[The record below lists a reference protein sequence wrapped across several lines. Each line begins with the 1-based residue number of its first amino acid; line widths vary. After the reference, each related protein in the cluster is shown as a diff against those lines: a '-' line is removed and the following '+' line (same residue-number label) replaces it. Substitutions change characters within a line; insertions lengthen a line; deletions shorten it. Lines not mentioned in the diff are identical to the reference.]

1 MIPSNRRKSP
11 GLCCLGFAWFSAF
24 AAYMVG
30 TTCAASTSA
39 PLERATFAGGC
50 FWCEEATF
58 EGIPGVIS
66 VISGFS
72 GGREKDPTYDWVSS
86 GRTGHAESVDIV
98 FDPRRITY
106 AKLLDIYW
114 HNIDPTEANGQFCD
128 HGDQYRSA
136 IFYRGESQRR
146 KAEQSKLAIEK
157 SGRLKGRIVTKIV
170 PFTRFYPA
178 EEYHQD
184 YSKKNPIQYNAYR
197 MGCGRDKR
205 LREIW
210 GNEAPTHH

>member
-114 HNIDPTEANGQFCD
+114 HNISPSVARQSS
-128 HGDQYRSA
+128 RSWRSRSRA
-136 IFYRGESQRR
+136 G
-146 KAEQSKLAIEK
+146 
-157 SGRLKGRIVTKIV
+157 
-170 PFTRFYPA
+170 
-178 EEYHQD
+178 
-184 YSKKNPIQYNAYR
+184 
-197 MGCGRDKR
+197 
-205 LREIW
+205 
-210 GNEAPTHH
+210 